1 MVNCP
6 NCGTEI
12 EEGKKF
18 CRHCGTPIQS
28 ARDVSD
34 IEEAETIHLYPNPTG
49 EADTNVPTSPIQSG
63 NTAAQ
68 LPPTAPAYV
77 PPPVNYYT
85 PPQPPAVYQPPA
97 DVRSN
102 IRLGD
107 WLGGGWQVY
116 KENWLLMSLAS
127 LLAIFLGAVT
137 AGILAGPLLLGLYG
151 MAFKTM
157 RGERPV
163 ISDLFNW
170 QGRFLQAFLAFL
182 ISAAIYFGFA
192 AGGRSELLIV
202 LSFLV
207 VNPILTVALGFVM
220 PLILERDMDIAAAI
234 NTVGRL
240 MFSRDKLMWWVVG
253 LVFFFINLGGAS
265 LCGIGFLVTLPWTIS
280 AAAVAYN
287 QIFGIDDPNRTLH

>member
-18 CRHCGTPIQS
+18 CRHCGTPAPSRIGEP
-28 ARDVSD
+28 D
-34 IEEAETIHLYPNPTG
+34 IEEAETIHLTPNPTSNT
-49 EADTNVPTSPIQSG
+49 DTNVPTTPIQSG
-63 NTAAQ
+63 NTAAH
-68 LPPTAPAYV
+68 LPPPIPAYV
-77 PPPVNYYT
+77 PPPVTYYT
-85 PPQPPAVYQPPA
+85 PPQPPAPYQPPA

-116 KENWLLMSLAS
+116 KENWLLMSLAT
-127 LLAIFLGAVT
+127 LLAAFLGVVT
-137 AGILAGPLLLGLYG
+137 LGILAGPLLMGLYG

-170 QGRFLQAFLAFL
+170 QGRFIQAFLAFL

-192 AGGRSELLIV
+192 AGSRNELLVV
-202 LSFLV
+202 LTFLV
-207 VNPILTVALGFVM
+207 VNPALTVAFAFVM
-220 PLILERDMDIAAAI
+220 SLILERNLDVAAAI

-265 LCGIGFLVTLPWTIS
+265 LCGVGFLVTLPWTIS

-287 QIFGIDDPNRTLH
+287 QIFGIDDPNRTMH